1 MATSPADAAQTIP
14 IVGLISGLTG
24 ALLSAY
30 LSYVVRLRAK
40 AREDVDER
48 RRQAHVYFIA
58 LTDVVGSNLFVKSFV
73 EGMVKQYKLKL
84 EGFDFSHVAATL
96 FATKFAETE
105 PDDRAHIKMLTK
117 GVVAMI
123 TESVKLDIDDSDLG
137 RMNETAIYA
146 YFRFQTA
153 TTRLKHSLLLID
165 SYFDSGTWKAG
176 DAASLMNGIF
186 RAFGTL
192 AESAGVLRAALQVM
206 AGLSSDYSTK
216 CLVRSFNATQK
227 ETVASLAE
235 NSKLELARKAAQ
247 DAGDASQAL
256 RIESAQS

>member
-1 MATSPADAAQTIP
+1 MATSPTDAAQTIP
-14 IVGLISGLTG
+14 IVGLIAGLTG
-24 ALLSAY
+24 AILSAY
-30 LSYVVRLRAK
+30 LSYIVRIRAK
-40 AREDVDER
+40 AREDIGER
-48 RRQAHVYFIA
+48 RRLAHVYFIA

-73 EGMVKQYKLKL
+73 EGMVKQYDLKL
-84 EGFDFSHVAATL
+84 EGFGFSHVAATL
-96 FATKFAETE
+96 FATKFAETD
-105 PDDRAHIKMLTK
+105 PDNRAHIKLLTK
-117 GVVAMI
+117 SVIATI
-123 TESVKLDIDDSDLG
+123 AESVKLDIDDNDLG

-146 YFRFQTA
+146 YFRFQSA

-165 SYFDSGTWKAG
+165 SYFDSRTWNAG

-216 CLVRSFNATQK
+216 CLVRSYNATQK

-247 DAGDASQAL
+247 DAGHQSEAL
-256 RIESAQS
+256 QVASAQS

>member
-1 MATSPADAAQTIP
+1 MAASPVDAAQTIP
-14 IVGLISGLTG
+14 IVGLLSGLTG

-30 LSYVVRLRAK
+30 LSYIVRLRAK

-48 RRQAHVYFIA
+48 RRLAHVYFIA

-73 EGMVKQYKLKL
+73 ERMVKQYELKL

-96 FATKFAETE
+96 FATKFAETK
-105 PDDRAHIKMLTK
+105 PDDRAHIKVIAK
-117 GVVAMI
+117 GVIAMI

-137 RMNETAIYA
+137 RMNETAMYA

-165 SYFDSGTWKAG
+165 SYFDSGIWNAG
-176 DAASLMNGIF
+176 DAASLANGIF

-216 CLVRSFNATQK
+216 CLARSFNATQK
-227 ETVASLAE
+227 ELLASFAE
-235 NSKLELARKAAQ
+235 NSKLELATKAAQ
-247 DAGDASQAL
+247 EAGDASEAL
-256 RIESAQS
+256 GVKSAKS